1 MLCCC
6 LPVKQAEY
14 ESERNDRFAYPGR
27 RRQNL
32 VPTAGNALSSA
43 SSPMSMS
50 TGTGWQSE
58 TTYFGSSS
66 YAPESFPLVDY
77 AHGSKM
83 PVETSSTGSS
93 RPFSMA
99 LDDDIPPYRDIS
111 PSTIQTSFASPVSN
125 PGKETALMKVAVP
138 YSAVPGSTIHV
149 RIPGENRLIAARIPP
164 NCSEFYV
171 SYEPAT
177 QKDNFSKNPITHA
190 TNPSSTSFSPSP
202 PNLPPGKK
210 LLLVHVPPGTL
221 PGSTLNVAIPGEQ
234 GRLVQA
240 KVPLGNVS
248 QFHVAY
254 TPYR

>member
-14 ESERNDRFAYPGR
+14 ESQGNDRFAYPGR

-32 VPTAGNALSSA
+32 VSTAGNALASS

-58 TTYFGSSS
+58 STYYSWQDSHTQQYEQQHFIPQVTQPAPTSTSGS
-66 YAPESFPLVDY
+66 F
-77 AHGSKM
+77 
-83 PVETSSTGSS
+83 

-99 LDDDIPPYRDIS
+99 LDDDSPPYRDIA
-111 PSTIQTSFASPVSN
+111 PPPIQTSLTSPGSN
-125 PGKETALMKVAVP
+125 PGKGSAMMKVQVP
-138 YSAVPGSTIHV
+138 PSAVPGSTIHV
-149 RIPGENRLIAARIPP
+149 RIPGEDRLIAAQIPP

-177 QKDNFSKNPITHA
+177 QKDTFSKNPITQA
-190 TNPSSTSFSPSP
+190 TNSRYTNFSPSTCKI
-202 PNLPPGKK
+202 PPGKK

-240 KVPLGNVS
+240 RVPLGNVS